1 MIRLSQRDPRWA
13 NAHLGASNLL
23 VGAYGCTTTVLSMF
37 SDYFGCYLSP
47 GEIAAHNSWYTSAGL
62 VNWLKLAFAKMAFDW
77 RQYGEDNARIDAALA
92 DPDRA
97 VGLQVNGGKH
107 WIACVRKV
115 KLANGTTDYVAAD
128 PWTGRDCFAKLTY
141 KNITGSVFVKRK

>member
-47 GEIAAHNSWYTSAGL
+47 GEIAAHNSWYTPSGL
-62 VNWLKLAFAKMAFDW
+62 VMWTKLAFAKMAFTW
-77 RQYGEDNARIDAALA
+77 RQYGENDAEIDAALA

-107 WIACVRKV
+107 WIAATKKV
-115 KLANGTTDYVAAD
+115 MRGNIHDYIAAD
-128 PWTGRDCFAKLTY
+128 PWTGRDCYAKLTY
-141 KNITGSVFVKRK
+141 KNITGSFFVKRK